1 MARKHRTTRCREG
14 GLSEAERLQHGEGCQ
29 AWNAIHGLAGES
41 DAQQQVVPSL
51 LMDENERERKLR
63 RVTVLQDALYHSK
76 IRPDMFTE
84 QEIYLWTNELD
95 NLLEELGM

>member
-1 MARKHRTTRCREG
+1 
-14 GLSEAERLQHGEGCQ
+14 
-29 AWNAIHGLAGES
+29 
-41 DAQQQVVPSL
+41 
-51 LMDENERERKLR
+51 MDENERERKLR